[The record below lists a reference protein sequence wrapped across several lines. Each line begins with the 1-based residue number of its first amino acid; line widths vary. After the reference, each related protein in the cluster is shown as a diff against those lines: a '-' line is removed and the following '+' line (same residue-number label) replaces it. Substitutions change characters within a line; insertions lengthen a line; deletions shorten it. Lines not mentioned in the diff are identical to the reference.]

1 MMTPLPTLLR
11 DTCLAALAFSVVGQ
25 ICGHGASV
33 AAGSVGGVLNLAG
46 LAISVSGNP
55 GALMGRLALHNVTAL
70 AVLYVLLT
78 RFEPVPAML
87 GLLAPLFAIAA
98 RTFLG
103 PVLPAPA
110 PGADR

>member
-11 DTCLAALAFSVVGQ
+11 DSCLAALAFSVVGQ
-25 ICGHGASV
+25 VCGQGASV
-33 AAGSVGGVLNLAG
+33 AAGSVAGVINLAG
-46 LAISVSGNP
+46 LAITASGNP

-70 AVLYVLLT
+70 VLLYVLLT
-78 RFEPVPAML
+78 RFEPVPALL

-98 RTFLG
+98 RTFLR
-103 PVLPAPA
+103 PAQPAPA